1 MLLTG
6 QSDSINSRDRYTP
19 TGYGYCGDRSM
30 TNIRSMQRPRNYSD
44 RGDGRRKAISGDY
57 RPRPRGASSR
67 LTDHVMDRDRQKNS
81 LRPSG
86 RAGTLPNHKR
96 GSTYIERTRRGRLHV
111 SREGHSSYCKT
122 GIADT
127 RVSVAKRFYYARVL
141 PLTFRDLSDS
151 DCAVMR
157 DFGISRVPP
166 PSLRFRV
173 HGPVDVASF
182 LGAAKSCVDAITAA
196 FALAGE
202 SVPGSNGKILDFGCG
217 SGRTLLFWLK
227 MPVPP
232 ELYGVDIDGEAIAW
246 ARDNVPVKVQQISP
260 RPPLEYPD
268 NFFDAIY
275 SISVFTHL
283 KRRFPSR
290 VAG

>member
-1 MLLTG
+1 MFRAKDIRRIAKRVLPAPVV
-6 QSDSINSRDRYTP
+6 SI
-19 TGYGYCGDRSM
+19 
-30 TNIRSMQRPRNYSD
+30 
-44 RGDGRRKAISGDY
+44 
-57 RPRPRGASSR
+57 
-67 LTDHVMDRDRQKNS
+67 
-81 LRPSG
+81 
-86 RAGTLPNHKR
+86 
-96 GSTYIERTRRGRLHV
+96 
-111 SREGHSSYCKT
+111 
-122 GIADT
+122 
-127 RVSVAKRFYYARVL
+127 AKRFYYARVL

-151 DCAVMR
+151 DYAAMR

-182 LGAAKSCVDAITAA
+182 LDGAKRSVDAITAA

-202 SVPGSNGKILDFGCG
+202 SVPGNGKILDFGCG
-217 SGRTLLFWLK
+217 SGRTLLFWLQ

-268 NFFDAIY
+268 NFFDVIY

-283 KRRFPSR
+283 SEDFHRAWLGELLRVVRAGGLVMATVHSQSAIDALPAHFRRKLNDRGFLFYREEAWEHIFPEFYHTAFQTPDYVRREWGSLFDIIGKVCMGHQDLMVMR
-290 VAG
+290 KHRAGASSDLRIER